1 MAAALAAVI
10 RGISKCVFS
19 RGIIV
24 LAINH
29 GSAINQAALVERTH
43 RFSIEP
49 VCINNSDSMKER
61 RGHTDPTID
70 AQQSNPFPCGSDG
83 ISRTNDG
90 WKGRSLQLYVGDG
103 PGISR
108 RVACEVHTSGGIYG
122 SGAKLKGRRWRII
135 RTPAVHIVRVALV
148 RRGDSGGSRRG
159 KNSQTT
165 RHRVISSGA
174 IVAGS
179 QRVTA
184 TRRIITRQSVMLISR
199 RKQVELLAR
208 RGTPRK
214 KGCRDKCSTDRRI
227 DADNGDRTIPAA
239 RIF

>member
-1 MAAALAAVI
+1 MFLIHNFHRYYSV
-10 RGISKCVFS
+10 GISKCIFS

-24 LAINH
+24 PVINH
-29 GSAINQAALVERTH
+29 GSTINQAPLVERTH

-83 ISRTNDG
+83 ISRASDG

-103 PGISR
+103 GGISR

-135 RTPAVHIVRVALV
+135 RTLAVHIVRVAFV
-148 RRGDSGGSRRG
+148 RRGDSSGPRLG

-174 IVAGS
+174 IVTGES
-179 QRVTA
+179 RRVTA
-184 TRRIITRQSVMLISR
+184 TRRIITQRPVMSMPR
-199 RKQVELLAR
+199 RK
-208 RGTPRK
+208 RGNRWK
-214 KGCRDKCSTDRRI
+214 L
-227 DADNGDRTIPAA
+227 
-239 RIF
+239 